1 MSAPAMPDL
10 SHVGIFVRDIE
21 QMLAFY
27 TTVFGLKVTDRGV
40 GRVFRNELVFLSANP
55 QHHHQLVLASGR
67 PADATF
73 STVMQLSFKV
83 GALEDIRRIRTDA
96 LALGATRL
104 RGMNHGNAWSI
115 YFADPEGNTVEVYLD
130 TPYHVSQ
137 PHADDLD
144 IDLPAAELLTQTEAL
159 CRDDPSF
166 MPRERWQQQF
176 ARSLG

>member
-1 MSAPAMPDL
+1 MAAPSLPDL

-21 QMLAFY
+21 RMLGFY

-40 GRVFRNELVFLSANP
+40 GRVFRNELVFLSANRE
-55 QHHHQLVLASGR
+55 HHHQLVLASGR
-67 PADATF
+67 PEEATF

-83 GALEDIRRIRTDA
+83 GALDDLRRIRSEA
-96 LALGATRL
+96 LLLGATKL

-130 TPYHVSQ
+130 TPFHVSQ

-144 IDLPAAELLTQTEAL
+144 LDLADADILRETERI
-159 CRDDPSF
+159 CRADPSF
-166 MPRERWQQQF
+166 LPREEWERRF
-176 ARSLG
+176 ANTLA